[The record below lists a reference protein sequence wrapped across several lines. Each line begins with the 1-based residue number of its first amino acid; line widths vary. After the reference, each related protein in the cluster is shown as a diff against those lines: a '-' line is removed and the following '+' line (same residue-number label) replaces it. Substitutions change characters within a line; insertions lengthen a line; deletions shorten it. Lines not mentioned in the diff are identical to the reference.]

1 MKCQE
6 VMELMQ
12 RYIDGDLD
20 QQETSLMMEHADRC
34 SDCAAM
40 LARLRKLSSELEQ
53 LPRVVP
59 KFSIV
64 DSILPELE
72 RLHAAGSTAIGAGEA
87 AGDSA
92 IASPSPSPV
101 RSNRPARQQLFRK
114 ISGVVAAGVV
124 VGLLLFSNPGEWLQ
138 RGGSSNDAAMPSPAS
153 APMAKQEASLFSAS
167 GAGEDAQVQDQ
178 YGDVLRNKS
187 ATSDSGE
194 ADLPEGSAEAR
205 NMMPEEVEITQ
216 NPTLTGGGED
226 PAVSGLSIPA
236 ETADS
241 PNDKWRAVAV
251 EGNGTLQIYGIENN
265 ELVYD
270 TEPKE
275 GRIGLLIWSAD
286 STVLNFTVTDADG
299 NATQWQLDMT
309 TFAETKR

>member
-40 LARLRKLSSELEQ
+40 LARLQKLSSELEQ

-72 RLHAAGSTAIGAGEA
+72 RLHAAGAAIGTSEA
-87 AGDSA
+87 AGDSVVT
-92 IASPSPSPV
+92 PSPSPV
-101 RSNRPARQQLFRK
+101 RSNRPARQLFRK

-124 VGLLLFSNPGEWLQ
+124 VGLLLFTNPGEWLQ

-167 GAGEDAQVQDQ
+167 GAMEDAQVQDQ
-178 YGDVLRNKS
+178 HGDVLRNKS
-187 ATSDSGE
+187 ETADSGE
-194 ADLPEGSAEAR
+194 ADISEGSAGAK
-205 NMMPEEVEITQ
+205 NMMPEEVEIAQ
-216 NPTLTGGGED
+216 NPTLTGGGEE
-226 PAVSGLSIPA
+226 PGVSGLAVPA

-241 PNDKWRAVAV
+241 PNDKWIAVAV

-265 ELVYD
+265 ELVYG

-275 GRIGLLIWSAD
+275 GRIGLLVWSAD
-286 STVLNFTVTDADG
+286 SAVLNFTVTDADG
-299 NATQWQLDMT
+299 NETQWQLDMT

>member
-72 RLHAAGSTAIGAGEA
+72 RLHAAGTVVGAGEA

-92 IASPSPSPV
+92 VASPSPSQV
-101 RSNRPARQQLFRK
+101 RSNRPARQLFRK

-124 VGLLLFSNPGEWLQ
+124 VGLLLFTNPGEWLQ

-167 GAGEDAQVQDQ
+167 GAEEGLQLQDQ
-178 YGDVLRNKS
+178 RGDVLRNKS
-187 ATSDSGE
+187 DTADSGE
-194 ADLPEGSAEAR
+194 ADIPEGSAGAKSILPDEGEA
-205 NMMPEEVEITQ
+205 TLH
-216 NPTLTGGGED
+216 PTLTGGGED

-265 ELVYD
+265 ELVYG
-270 TEPKE
+270 TEPKD
-275 GRIGLLIWSAD
+275 GRIGLLVWSAD
-286 STVLNFTVTDADG
+286 SAVLNFTVTDAGG
-299 NATQWQLDMT
+299 NATEWQLDMT